1 MVALST
7 TRDRRSGTPR
17 CAIPTR
23 TASLTAMTRSPSR
36 IRSALFS
43 NALSPGQGRGKAI
56 KYSVQQRLKSYLE
69 SPAWRTPR
77 IRERIMRLEA
87 EAYV

>member
-1 MVALST
+1 MRHSDANGLAD
-7 TRDRRSGTPR
+7 RDDAIAEPHQVGTLFER
-17 CAIPTR
+17 IV
-23 TASLTAMTRSPSR
+23 SR
-36 IRSALFS
+36 
-43 NALSPGQGRGKAI
+43 PGAWQGGQ
-56 KYSVQQRLKSYLE
+56 YSVQQRLKSYLE